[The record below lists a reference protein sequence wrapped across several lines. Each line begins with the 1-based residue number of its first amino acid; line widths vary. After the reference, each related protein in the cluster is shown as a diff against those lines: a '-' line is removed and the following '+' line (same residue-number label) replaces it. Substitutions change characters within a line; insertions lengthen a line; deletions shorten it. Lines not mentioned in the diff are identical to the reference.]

1 MKLMKMLEWAREN
14 GVRSLKIEG
23 DNIDVE
29 FLPAP
34 VDFEQMFEGQTG
46 AEEKI
51 PEDVMYYSS

>member
-1 MKLMKMLEWAREN
+1 MKTIKLLEWAREN
-14 GVRSLKIEG
+14 GVRSLKVDG
-23 DNIDVE
+23 DKVEVE

-34 VDFEQMFEGQTG
+34 VDFEQMFDGQTG